1 MTELKS
7 VLGVVKFNAPPT
19 DLDDHALVS
28 TREDIFQPFLG
39 LEKGFGDRTSIPELS
54 RRISLSSTAAHAA

>member
-1 MTELKS
+1 M
-7 VLGVVKFNAPPT
+7 VGVVKFNAPPT

-39 LEKGFGDRTSIPELS
+39 LEKGFGGRASTPELS